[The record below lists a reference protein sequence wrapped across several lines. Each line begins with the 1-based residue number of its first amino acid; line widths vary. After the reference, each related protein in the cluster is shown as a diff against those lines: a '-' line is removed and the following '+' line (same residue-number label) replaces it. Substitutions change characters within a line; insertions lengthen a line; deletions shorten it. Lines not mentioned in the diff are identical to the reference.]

1 MTAVAEAPA
10 FTAARRGDL
19 VVVHEH
25 VRDYVIGQGASE
37 YDRYEVGVVTSVTRD
52 GLVKRYTG
60 TWGSEVTIRGHVRCQ
75 LVPRAAVDVAGAFA
89 AAKAHTWP
97 GHPTQPK
104 AYESLE
110 EVRAAVRPFRRS

>member
-1 MTAVAEAPA
+1 
-10 FTAARRGDL
+10 
-19 VVVHEH
+19 
-25 VRDYVIGQGASE
+25 
-37 YDRYEVGVVTSVTRD
+37 
-52 GLVKRYTG
+52 
-60 TWGSEVTIRGHVRCQ
+60 
-75 LVPRAAVDVAGAFA
+75 VAGAFA